1 MTERG
6 APMVRHAFLLF
17 LVAVEEAGGE
27 EEQGDHEGELGVEER
42 VDVEMYHAVHGPG
55 RTSDK
60 PDPGSLSHRLR

>member
-1 MTERG
+1 
-6 APMVRHAFLLF
+6 
-17 LVAVEEAGGE
+17 
-27 EEQGDHEGELGVEER
+27 VEER